1 MLKKPVKIILWGKLG
16 ELVIPEMEAEVST
29 LREALLCLDANYPHF
44 FQTILN
50 LQAQGYAY
58 QLVLSDEKVCLAFDG
73 DKPEVYADFLIEGKT
88 LTISPVIA
96 GSGGKLGGLFMGLAL
111 VGIGLMTGGTG
122 FILAGIAMGLQSLFA
137 GHPDKPKE
145 DDKESI
151 VISGQTNTTSEGT
164 RIPIIIGEYLVG
176 DQILSATY
184 KTEYKA
190 L

>member
-1 MLKKPVKIILWGKLG
+1 MLKKPVRIVLWGKLG
-16 ELVIPEMEAEVST
+16 ELVVPEIEVEVST
-29 LREALLCLDANYPHF
+29 LKEALLCLDANYNF
-44 FQTILN
+44 FQIILN

-58 QLVLSDEKVCLAFDG
+58 QLVLSDNNMCLEFDG
-73 DKPEVYADFLIEGKT
+73 NKPEVYADFLIEGKT

-96 GSGGKLGGLFMGLAL
+96 GASLGKLFMGLAL
-111 VGIGLMTGGTG
+111 VGIGLITGGTG
-122 FILAGIAMGLQSLFA
+122 FILAGIAMGLQSLFS
-137 GHPDKPKE
+137 GHPDKPDEK
-145 DDKESI
+145 DPESI
-151 VISGQTNTTSEGT
+151 VVSGQTNTTNEGT

>member
-1 MLKKPVKIILWGKLG
+1 MLRKPVKIILWGKLG
-16 ELVIPEMEAEVST
+16 ELVVPEIEAEVST
-29 LREALLCLDANYPHF
+29 LKEALLCLDANFPHF
-44 FQTILN
+44 FPTILD

-58 QLVLSDEKVCLAFDG
+58 QLILSDENMCLEFDG
-73 DKPEVYADFLIEGKT
+73 NKPEVYADFLIEGKT

-96 GSGGKLGGLFMGLAL
+96 GASLGKLFMGLAL
-111 VGIGLMTGGTG
+111 VGIGLITGGTG
-122 FILAGIAMGLQSLFA
+122 FILAGIAMGLQSLFS

-145 DDKESI
+145 GDPESI
-151 VISGQTNTTSEGT
+151 VVSGQTNTTSEGT

>member
-1 MLKKPVKIILWGKLG
+1 MLKKPVKIVLWGKLG
-16 ELVIPEMEAEVST
+16 ELIIPEMEAEVST
-29 LREALLCLDANYPHF
+29 LREALLCLDANFPHF
-44 FQTILN
+44 FSTIMDLS
-50 LQAQGYAY
+50 AQGYCY
-58 QLVLSDEKVCLAFDG
+58 QLVLSDDNVCLEFDG
-73 DKPEVYADFLIEGKT
+73 TKPETYADFMIEGKT

-96 GSGGKLGGLFMGLAL
+96 GSSLGKLFMGLAL
-111 VGIGLMTGGTG
+111 VGIGLITGGTG
-122 FILAGIAMGLQSLFA
+122 FILAGIAMGLQSLFS

-145 DDKESI
+145 GDPESI
-151 VISGQTNTTSEGT
+151 VVSGQTNTTSEGT